1 MIEKV
6 ITIFGS
12 SKPVEGDEEYE
23 FARELGFHLGKIGFA
38 ICNGGYG
45 GTMEAT
51 ARGAKDAGA
60 KTIGVTIATLN
71 AKANKWIDE
80 EIKARDLFERLRIL
94 IEKGDAY
101 VVLRGGTGTLVE
113 LSLVW
118 ELMNKNFTPRKPII
132 AVNFWTPI
140 IQTISKQLLNEG
152 SIDGAGLVKII
163 DTVDEIVEHI
173 KNAFAIENKR

>member
-23 FARELGFHLGKIGFA
+23 FARKLGLELGRAGFT

-51 ARGAKDAGA
+51 ARGAKESGA

-71 AKANKWIDE
+71 ASANKWIDD
-80 EIKARDLFERLRIL
+80 EIKARDLFERLKIL

-113 LSLVW
+113 LSLAW
-118 ELMNKNFTPRKPII
+118 ELINKNFISRKPLI
-132 AVNFWTPI
+132 AVSFWTPI
-140 IQTISKQLLNEG
+140 IQTISKQLLSEG
-152 SIDGAGLVKII
+152 SIEGASLVRII
-163 DTVDEIVEHI
+163 DSVDEIVEHI
-173 KNAFAIENKR
+173 KNALAIGNKQ